1 MWRGGGALYG
11 AGMHA
16 GLRGVH
22 TCVRGCAHVCRAVQT
37 RRGVHTCR
45 DTPRVPVHVPADPRV
60 PIRGPHP
67 RCCSCC
73 KGQTGKGEFAL
84 PSSGPPQPGAAPPF
98 PRPPGGTGGAGAGTG
113 DLGSRRPCAAPGAGQ
128 GRAAL
133 PVPPPARSRTDSTGS
148 TGALLRS
155 PPPLPSPA
163 AGRHRTGARSH
174 GKCGTSRYR
183 HRVRGRSVGPGL
195 GGVRAVSPCAA
206 LLPASRSPGAPAA
219 VPRTATLHRTG
230 TSPGAGGGRGCTAL
244 GSAPSPQPRTDPP
257 RALSAVGG
265 PDPRGEYGARG
276 DRSPRGGG
284 RGRSAGL
291 CPGKGM
297 RVSRGGGRAAAHS
310 RAISSVSR
318 CAINNSRDPSRSAC
332 HEIFIPAVTERV
344 KRSSALHSLGV
355 PAGHS
360 ALTPQ
365 RCQNGRWAHCDWG
378 RGGCGGSCRWGP
390 ALVGMGG
397 QM

>member
-1 MWRGGGALYG
+1 MRRGGGALHG

-45 DTPRVPVHVPADPRV
+45 DTPLVPVHVPADPRV

-98 PRPPGGTGGAGAGTG
+98 PRPPGGTGGVGAGTG

-155 PPPLPSPA
+155 PPPSPPPPR
-163 AGRHRTGARSH
+163 AGTA
-174 GKCGTSRYR
+174 
-183 HRVRGRSVGPGL
+183 RVRGATVSAGHPGTGTACGAARWGRGWGGFGPFPPAL
-195 GGVRAVSPCAA
+195 RCSP
-206 LLPASRSPGAPAA
+206 RPAA
-219 VPRTATLHRTG
+219 PELPPQCPALQH
-230 TSPGAGGGRGCTAL
+230 CTA
-244 GSAPSPQPRTDPP
+244 P
-257 RALSAVGG
+257 G
-265 PDPRGEYGARG
+265 P
-276 DRSPRGGG
+276 PRGGAEG
-284 RGRSAGL
+284 
-291 CPGKGM
+291 
-297 RVSRGGGRAAAHS
+297 AA
-310 RAISSVSR
+310 R
-318 CAINNSRDPSRSAC
+318 
-332 HEIFIPAVTERV
+332 
-344 KRSSALHSLGV
+344 
-355 PAGHS
+355 
-360 ALTPQ
+360 
-365 RCQNGRWAHCDWG
+365 
-378 RGGCGGSCRWGP
+378 RWGLP
-390 ALVGMGG
+390 PPLSHAPTPPEL
-397 QM
+397 

>member
-1 MWRGGGALYG
+1 
-11 AGMHA
+11 MHA

-230 TSPGAGGGRGCTAL
+230 TSPGGGAEGAARHWGLPPPLSHAPTPPSSERRWGSGPAGVIWGTGGSQPPGGGEGDAVRGCAQGKGCGSAGGGSGC
-244 GSAPSPQPRTDPP
+244 SP
-257 RALSAVGG
+257 LS
-265 PDPRGEYGARG
+265 RHQF
-276 DRSPRGGG
+276 SFQ
-284 RGRSAGL
+284 
-291 CPGKGM
+291 M
-297 RVSRGGGRAAAHS
+297 
-310 RAISSVSR
+310 
-318 CAINNSRDPSRSAC
+318 C
-332 HEIFIPAVTERV
+332 H
-344 KRSSALHSLGV
+344 K
-355 PAGHS
+355 
-360 ALTPQ
+360 
-365 RCQNGRWAHCDWG
+365 
-378 RGGCGGSCRWGP
+378 
-390 ALVGMGG
+390 
-397 QM
+397 